1 MGGALVSVCSLVLA
15 TDASKMKVTFNL
27 IKCDKLVSFF
37 TQNLQGCAARFVY
50 AFTATPSLPNPRNS
64 TTSRL
69 LRCFTLERKR
79 GGQGDDESHDGSH
92 DELSELEN

>member
-1 MGGALVSVCSLVLA
+1 MCSAWVLA

-27 IKCDKLVSFF
+27 INMRNSFHFF

-50 AFTATPSLPNPRNS
+50 AFTATPSLPNPRSS

-79 GGQGDDESHDGSH
+79 SGQGDDESHDGSH